1 MLSPTELAQRIELS
15 LWRAGATA
23 VAVKTLCQQA
33 REQKFYGVCVP
44 SSRVELAVAL
54 IEETEIKVTAL
65 IDFPFGAAD
74 SDVKRYETEVA
85 VDFGAQEI
93 ETVLNHGR
101 LKDGDSKYVLRELRD
116 IAEAAEE
123 RTVKVVIEPRLLTR
137 DEIVLACGLIL
148 DSGAHFV
155 CAGTGLNGPAAIE
168 DVTLL
173 RETVG
178 EKFQVKAL
186 ADIRDAQTTLALIGA
201 GAIRIGVVQP

>member
-1 MLSPTELAQRIELS
+1 MLSPTELAQRIEVS
-15 LWRAGATA
+15 LWRPGATA
-23 VAVKTLCQQA
+23 DDVKKLCQQA
-33 REQKFYGVCVP
+33 REQKFHGVCVS
-44 SSRVELAVAL
+44 SSRVELAL
-54 IEETEIKVTAL
+54 TLLEETEIKVTAL
-65 IDFPFGAAD
+65 IDFPFGAVD

-123 RTVKVVIEPRLLTR
+123 RTVKVVLEPRLLTR
-137 DEIVLACGLIL
+137 EDIVLACELIM

-155 CAGTGLNGPAAIE
+155 CAGTGLNGPATPE
-168 DVTLL
+168 DVKLL
-173 RETVG
+173 RETVS